1 MSPSSKPIKKRG
13 KQKKSPGRWN
23 TLANRLKSLLRNN
36 TTPTKN
42 TQTIEIKDSPNARR
56 QSQRNN
62 SYQKDL
68 AQFVSLRN
76 SGSMPS
82 TSQASTT
89 IPSDELIW
97 VRDGSGGSQE
107 LPPIPLTA
115 QVDDEIEDGE
125 IVESEVT
132 EIVSLLEESLSAVTR
147 SKRIGNLMLSPPKP
161 FFEDRSS
168 SKNGMVPKYFP
179 FGSAPANKENVDEGV
194 ICLDSSNPDVDDSV
208 MFVSEEQL
216 PQVAKLTT
224 PDCLKTSAVKKL
236 LKLIPSQNVQQT
248 SGRRVVAKR
257 TSSPQKIKRFKM
269 WRNRK
274 REEMAGN
281 KETTSEPRPS
291 TSSGGAQQLPKKVT
305 PKQSANEAVA
315 GQLMKRIILIDA
327 SNVAFSYT
335 DDYGSR
341 KTDADYSA
349 EGKPR
354 SIH

>member
-1 MSPSSKPIKKRG
+1 MSPSSRPIKKRG
-13 KQKKSPGRWN
+13 KQKQSPGRWN
-23 TLANRLKSLLRNN
+23 TLANRLKNLLRN

-42 TQTIEIKDSPNARR
+42 TQTIEIKDSPNNRR
-56 QSQRNN
+56 QSPRNN

-68 AQFVSLRN
+68 AKFASLRN

-89 IPSDELIW
+89 IPNDELIW
-97 VRDGSGGSQE
+97 VRGGSGGPQE

-125 IVESEVT
+125 IVESEAT
-132 EIVSLLEESLSAVTR
+132 GIVSLLEESLSAVTR
-147 SKRIGNLMLSPPKP
+147 SKQIGNLMLSPPKP

-168 SKNGMVPKYFP
+168 LKNGMVPKYFP
-179 FGSAPANKENVDEGV
+179 FGSAPANKENVDDV

-208 MFVSEEQL
+208 VFVSEEQL
-216 PQVAKLTT
+216 PLVGKLTT
-224 PDCLKTSAVKKL
+224 PECLKTSAVKKL
-236 LKLIPSQNVQQT
+236 LKLIPPQSVQQT

-269 WRNRK
+269 WRDRK
-274 REEMAGN
+274 RVEMAGN
-281 KETTSEPRPS
+281 KETTSQPRPS
-291 TSSGGAQQLPKKVT
+291 TSSGPPQQQLPKKVT
-305 PKQSANEAVA
+305 PKQSAKEAAA

-327 SNVAFSYT
+327 SNVAFAYT
-335 DDYGSR
+335 DEYGSR